1 MLLTIFMEFEMQIK
15 SKIKLL
21 AAAVSMTLGLGAQ
34 AALIKTDNI
43 AVVGEGT
50 GVGNLVL
57 SMIDLTAN
65 KSLVFN
71 TGLTAAGFNAQ
82 ASSNFS
88 VAIGAG
94 DLAKLNTFLG
104 AATDKTKV
112 KWNISAI
119 DNRVEFS
126 PGGDVLWNPNGFQF
140 TAPVGTT
147 VAQTLAG
154 GPTTGDAVNFGVM
167 TNMALD
173 YFNLHNALT
182 GANSLAGANNV
193 TVVAADGP
201 QGFTTR
207 NWGNLDN
214 SLNFSTLGGLGGSLS
229 YFFFHSTGINDNTGL
244 GRVGSDKYVGN
255 WTLDF
260 SAAAGTTLNYT
271 VPAAVPVPPAMLLMG
286 SAIAGLGALRR
297 RKTA

>member
-1 MLLTIFMEFEMQIK
+1 MTMKTQL
-15 SKIKLL
+15 KLL
-21 AAAVSMTLGLGAQ
+21 AAAVGMTLGLGAQ

-43 AVVGEGT
+43 ATVGEGA

-71 TGLTAAGFNAQ
+71 TGLTADSFNAQ
-82 ASSNFS
+82 SNANFS
-88 VAIGAG
+88 VAIQAA

-104 AATDKTKV
+104 GAADKTKV

-119 DNRVEFS
+119 DNRIDFS
-126 PGGDVLWNPNGFQF
+126 PGGDVLWSPNGFQF

-182 GANSLAGANNV
+182 GANSLNGANNV

-214 SLNFSTLGGLGGSLS
+214 SLNFTTVGELGSSLS
-229 YFFFHSTGINDNTGL
+229 YFFFHSTGINEDTGL
-244 GRVGSDKYVGN
+244 GKVGSDKYAGN
-255 WTLDF
+255 WTLNFD
-260 SAAAGTTLNYT
+260 ANGTSLAYS
-271 VPAAVPVPPAMLLMG
+271 VPAAVPVPPALLLMG
-286 SAIAGLGALRR
+286 SAVAGLGALRR
-297 RKTA
+297 RKSA

>member
-1 MLLTIFMEFEMQIK
+1 MKMKTQL
-15 SKIKLL
+15 KLL
-21 AAAVSMTLGLGAQ
+21 AAAVGMTLGLGAQ

-43 AVVGEGT
+43 ATVGEGT

-71 TGLTAAGFNAQ
+71 TGLTADSFNAQ
-82 ASSNFS
+82 SNANFS
-88 VAIGAG
+88 VAIQAA

-104 AATDKTKV
+104 DAADKTKV
-112 KWNISAI
+112 KWNVSAI
-119 DNRVEFS
+119 DNRIDFS
-126 PGGDVLWNPNGFQF
+126 AGGDVLWSPNGFQF

-182 GANSLAGANNV
+182 GANSLNGANNV

-214 SLNFSTLGGLGGSLS
+214 SLQFSTLGELGGSLS
-229 YFFFHSTGINDNTGL
+229 YFFFHSTGINDDTGL
-244 GRVGSDKYVGN
+244 GKVGSDMYAGK
-255 WTLDF
+255 WTLNFD
-260 SAAAGTTLNYT
+260 ANGTSLAYS
-271 VPAAVPVPPAMLLMG
+271 VPAAVPVPPALLLMG
-286 SAIAGLGALRR
+286 SAVTGLGALRR
-297 RKTA
+297 RKSA